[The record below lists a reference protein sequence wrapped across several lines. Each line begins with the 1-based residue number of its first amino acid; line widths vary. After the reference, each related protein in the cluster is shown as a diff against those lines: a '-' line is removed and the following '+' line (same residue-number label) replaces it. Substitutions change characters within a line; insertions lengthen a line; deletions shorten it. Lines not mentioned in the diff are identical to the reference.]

1 MRLYTLVFTLSQRA
15 FPLIVNHDA
24 FQFAPD
30 RRWENAALTDMPMDE
45 KSDLGDDEDD
55 DDMISSGW

>member
-1 MRLYTLVFTLSQRA
+1 LSQRA